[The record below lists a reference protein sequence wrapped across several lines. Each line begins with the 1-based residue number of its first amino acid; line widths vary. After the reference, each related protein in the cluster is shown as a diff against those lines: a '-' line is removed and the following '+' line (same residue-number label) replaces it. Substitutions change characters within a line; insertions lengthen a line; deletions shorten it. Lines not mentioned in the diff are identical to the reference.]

1 MRPLTDEEHI
11 LFERSGGTIKWLL
24 AIQSMNGPL
33 DRVVVAAEVPI
44 NNCVI

>member
-1 MRPLTDEEHI
+1 MKNIYCLKGA
-11 LFERSGGTIKWLL
+11 GGTIKWLL